1 MPQGTSGIV
10 SVGITYLTLTCS
22 VGSAGTTSTSRKE
35 LLSAHDRELERVES
49 LIWSLLQDMETI
61 HAELS
66 RKRNSQTAAH
76 ELPDD
81 ILRMIF
87 NLCCQRDRRPDGT
100 YFKMS
105 GNVILEVCSRWY
117 TVAMDNAAMW
127 SSIDMDILGV
137 PQAKRYLKRSGGH
150 EKRIMFTEHPY
161 QHHVDSQIFQLLGQ
175 HMESV
180 VELDVTLAPQASP
193 VFWLNTRLSV
203 APILHTLSLRFS
215 QSSVNSSF
223 VDLSGFRRKA
233 PNLRYLD
240 FEGVLLLWES
250 EPYRNLT
257 TLRISGCTASSLNG
271 GLPPKDI
278 LAPLRGSPEL
288 LRNSSSH

>member
-1 MPQGTSGIV
+1 MPTIRSQRCDNSSSAGYPTSLSMPQGTSGIV

-180 VELDVTLAPQASP
+180 VEL
-193 VFWLNTRLSV
+193 
-203 APILHTLSLRFS
+203 
-215 QSSVNSSF
+215 
-223 VDLSGFRRKA
+223 
-233 PNLRYLD
+233 
-240 FEGVLLLWES
+240 
-250 EPYRNLT
+250 
-257 TLRISGCTASSLNG
+257 TLRLLHKPVPFSGSTRGFL
-271 GLPPKDI
+271 LPLFSIPFPY
-278 LAPLRGSPEL
+278 APLKVPLIQVLSIFRASAGKL
-288 LRNSSSH
+288 LTCVIWILKGCYYSGKANPIGT